1 MDVMQNQVVQMLNS
15 PSILSPLA
23 PERLFLN
30 EPKLT
35 INTIT
40 VLSNLQIVKDSD
52 LQWAMEYLEG
62 KVKIYNNQLMVDC
75 DLVDKA
81 SNEMARYKKKKYL
94 VGYKDS
100 KRQRMGIE
108 SQKKLSEKTKAQFYK
123 ELNMVV
129 EEMTRGIDEANPER
143 DRKIYDASNIDSR
156 DVSDGS
162 FYDE

>member
-1 MDVMQNQVVQMLNS
+1 MHNQVVQILNS

-23 PERLFLN
+23 SERLDHN
-30 EPKLT
+30 EPELT
-35 INTIT
+35 INIVT
-40 VLSNLQIVKDSD
+40 VLSNLQIVKDCD
-52 LQWAMEYLEG
+52 LQWAMEYLEC
-62 KVKIYNNQLMVDC
+62 KVKIYNNQLMADC
-75 DLVDKA
+75 NLVDKA
-81 SNEMARYKKKKYL
+81 SNEMARYKKEMYL